1 MMKRQWLGV
10 VLGAAMMVAPSA
22 ARAQQ
27 ADGGVRE
34 VEVVVDQDYQPSRIE
49 VTQGERLRLRFLRRS
64 YGGCTREVVF
74 PTLNLRR
81 ELPTNQPVVIELPA
95 LPLGDTP
102 FQCGM
107 NMVRGVVVVRAPVAA
122 PPPPPPP
129 APTPPPSPTPRPAPR
144 RPR

>member
-1 MMKRQWLGV
+1 MKKRQWLGA
-10 VLGAAMMVAPSA
+10 VLGAAMMVAPSM

-27 ADGGVRE
+27 ADGGGRE

-49 VTQGERLRLRFLRRS
+49 VTQGERLRLRFLRRG

-95 LPLGDTP
+95 LPLGETP

-122 PPPPPPP
+122 PPPPAPAPPP
-129 APTPPPSPTPRPAPR
+129 APPPPPRPAPR

>member
-1 MMKRQWLGV
+1 MDSYGEAMRTTNWLGLM
-10 VLGAAMMVAPSA
+10 LGAAMLVAPSVA
-22 ARAQQ
+22 LAQD
-27 ADGGVRE
+27 AGVRE
-34 VEVVVDQDYQPSRIE
+34 VEVVVDQGYQPSRIE
-49 VTQGERLRLRFLRRS
+49 VTQGVPVRLRFIRRD

-95 LPLGDTP
+95 LPLGETP

-122 PPPPPPP
+122 P
-129 APTPPPSPTPRPAPR
+129 TPPPSPTPAPRAPHR

>member
-1 MMKRQWLGV
+1 MKMWQWQGV
-10 VLGAAMMVAPSA
+10 VLGAAMMAAPSA

-27 ADGGVRE
+27 ADAGVRE

-81 ELPTNQPVVIELPA
+81 ELPPNQPVVLELPA
-95 LPLGDTP
+95 LPLGETP

-122 PPPPPPP
+122 PPPPPP
-129 APTPPPSPTPRPAPR
+129 APTPTPTPRPAPR

>member
-1 MMKRQWLGV
+1 MDSYGEAMTTMKWQGL
-10 VLGAAMMVAPSA
+10 VLGAAMLVAPSM
-22 ARAQQ
+22 ARAQD
-27 ADGGVRE
+27 AGVRE
-34 VEVVVDQDYQPSRIE
+34 VEVVVDQGYQPSRIE
-49 VTQGERLRLRFLRRS
+49 VAQGEAVRLRFIRRD

-95 LPLGDTP
+95 LPLGETP

-122 PPPPPPP
+122 P
-129 APTPPPSPTPRPAPR
+129 TPPPSPTPAPRAPHR

>member
-1 MMKRQWLGV
+1 MKKRQWLGA
-10 VLGAAMMVAPSA
+10 VLGAAMMVAPSL

-95 LPLGDTP
+95 LPLGETP

-107 NMVRGVVVVRAPVAA
+107 NMVRGMVVVRAPVAA
-122 PPPPPPP
+122 PPPPAP
-129 APTPPPSPTPRPAPR
+129 APAPAPPTRPSPR